1 MKNKLIV
8 KLIVVIVMSITLLA
22 GIMAPIYFYLQP
34 KMYIKQESR
43 YVVEFSQKLKAV
55 KPFDSAAIKA
65 FFDGTGATYRVYV
78 FDEEFEPIFSS
89 LEMGN
94 NKKFLVRLFG
104 DKMDRFH
111 ETSKPSYA
119 KIGDESAIR
128 LYTSCTIDGKTY
140 YINIKNNLSGV
151 GKVFEL
157 SNLIL
162 GYVVIGY
169 LIICSLVLYFAI
181 SPSMKA
187 LKKVTDVA
195 TDISKNNLSV
205 RYQGKIYKNEI
216 GVLALSINK
225 MADTIQDNIN
235 ELENYNFVLREDH
248 RYMMEYEQS
257 RRILLRN
264 ITHDLKTPLAVI
276 SSQVEMIRT
285 CEEQEKK
292 DYYYESAM
300 EEISKMSRMI
310 SEVLQM
316 TVDERRI
323 ISKESQPLDASAVIT
338 ELCDNNSAYIKSC
351 DLELIKDITPN
362 LELTT
367 IKEYMEFVFRNY
379 LANAVQNAVKNS
391 AIIVS
396 LKESDGTIRL
406 SIENSG
412 KHISDELKDKIWTE
426 TFTTS
431 PEGKGNSGLGLYI
444 VKEISLIEHT
454 LCGFDNTENGVRFWF
469 DFTDCSDKNDNAVS

>member
-1 MKNKLIV
+1 MKNKLTI
-8 KLIVVIVMSITLLA
+8 KLIIVIVLSITLLA

-34 KMYIKQESR
+34 RMYIKQESR
-43 YVVEFSQKLKAV
+43 YVSDFSQKLKAV
-55 KPFDSAAIKA
+55 EPFNSDTIKE
-65 FFDGTGATYRVYV
+65 FFVESGVTYRVYV
-78 FDEEFEPIFSS
+78 FTEEFEPIFTSF
-89 LEMGN
+89 EMGN
-94 NKKFLVRLFG
+94 NKKFLHKLFS
-104 DKMDRFH
+104 DKMDRFR

-119 KIGDESAIR
+119 KIDDEAAIR
-128 LYTSCTIDGKTY
+128 LYTRCTIDGKTY

-157 SNLIL
+157 SNRIL

-169 LIICSLVLYFAI
+169 LIICSIVLYFAI

-195 TDISKNNLSV
+195 TNISKKNLSV

-216 GVLALSINK
+216 GALALSINK

-235 ELENYNFVLREDH
+235 TLENYNFVLREDH
-248 RYMMEYEQS
+248 RYMMEYEHS

-300 EEISKMSRMI
+300 EEISKMSHMI

-323 ISKESQPLDASAVIT
+323 IFKESQPLNVSDVIT

-351 DLELIKDITPN
+351 DLKLIKDITPN
-362 LELTT
+362 LEINT
-367 IKEYMEFVFRNY
+367 IKDYMEFVFRNY
-379 LANAVQNAVKNS
+379 LANAVQNATKAS
-391 AIIVS
+391 TITVS
-396 LKESDGTIRL
+396 LKESAGAIRL
-406 SIENSG
+406 TIENEG
-412 KHISDELKDKIWTE
+412 NRISDELKDKIWTE

-431 PEGKGNSGLGLYI
+431 PQGKENSGLGLYI
-444 VKEISLIEHT
+444 VKEISLMEHT
-454 LCGFDNTENGVRFWF
+454 VCGFTNTETGVRFWF
-469 DFTDCSDKNDNAVS
+469 DFTDCSDKNEYTMF